1 MPGSCS
7 PSTVSAAA
15 GASRSPATPARVVVL
30 GGGFGGLYTALSL
43 ERLAAKGAP
52 VEVTLINRE
61 NYFVFQPMLAE
72 VIAGDVGI
80 LDTLSP
86 LRQLLTKTR
95 IFVREIETVDLE
107 RRVVTLAAGLTRR
120 THEVPFDHLVVG
132 LGSVTDF
139 RGIPGLPEHA
149 LPFKTLADA
158 VRIRNHVIGVLEQS
172 SEERDADLIIVGNKG
187 MTGAKRFLLG
197 SVPNKVSHHAP
208 CSVLIIRTT

>member
-1 MPGSCS
+1 MKP
-7 PSTVSAAA
+7 T
-15 GASRSPATPARVVVL
+15 RVVVL
-30 GGGFGGLYTALSL
+30 GGGFGGVYTALHL
-43 ERLAAKGAP
+43 ERLAPKGAP
-52 VEVTLINRE
+52 VEVSLINRE

-95 IFVREIETVDLE
+95 IFVREIETVALE
-107 RRVVTLAAGLTRR
+107 RRVLPLAAGLTRR
-120 THEVPFDHLVVG
+120 TPEVPFDHLVVG

-158 VRIRNHVIGVLEQS
+158 VRIRNHVIGVL
-172 SEERDADLIIVGNKG
+172 
-187 MTGAKRFLLG
+187 
-197 SVPNKVSHHAP
+197 
-208 CSVLIIRTT
+208 